1 MPNSL
6 WIFKTFIFAALIFA
20 VNLFSVASAAVVC
33 TEDSEDAVN
42 CELPIYEWSDANR
55 HLNGIVVT
63 IHGATQQASSFD
75 TLARQLAGQGFLVCS
90 VDLRGH
96 GKWHYKPHQFIGG
109 YTVDYKQSSF
119 DLERLFAVL
128 KKDHPDLPI
137 YAIGESCG
145 AAVLVSTAA
154 RNPDLCKGII
164 LASVGTHPRHFNPDF
179 IFADAVTIA
188 KHFGRPLLVSK
199 YIKKYS
205 SDDPRIPQEMLA
217 DPLSRRTMSVKE
229 LIATVLFIHTTPDN
243 MKKLPQDLPLLML
256 QGTEDNVCSPTS
268 VKQIVRHKAGEDK
281 QLIFMQDCGH
291 VLLGTKFIKPQVS
304 KIVIGWLTKHKDM
317 VIAENAGPV
326 ASRETVHSP
335 VATVSPDMS
344 AEKIS
349 QDVIQD

>member
-1 MPNSL
+1 MSNSL
-6 WIFKTFIFAALIFA
+6 WIYKTFLLAALMIA
-20 VNLFSVASAAVVC
+20 ASLCSGASAAVIC
-33 TEDSEDAVN
+33 TEESEDAAN
-42 CELPIYEWSDANR
+42 SELPIYEWSDSSK

-63 IHGATQQASSFD
+63 VHGATQQASSFD

-96 GKWHYKPHQFIGG
+96 GKWHFKPHQFTGG
-109 YTVDYKQSSF
+109 YTVDYKQSSL

-154 RNPDLCKGII
+154 RNPQLCKGII

-179 IFADAVTIA
+179 IFTDAVAIA
-188 KHFGRPLLVSK
+188 KHCGRPLLVSK

-205 SDDPRIPQEMLA
+205 SDDPRIPAEMLA

-243 MKKLPQDLPLLML
+243 MKKLPEDMPLLML

-268 VKQIVRHKAGEDK
+268 VKQIVRNKAGDDK
-281 QLIFMQDCGH
+281 QLVFMQDCGH

-304 KIVIGWLTKHKDM
+304 KVVIGWLTKHKDM
-317 VIAENAGPV
+317 VVAENAGPV
-326 ASRETVHSP
+326 ASREAVHNP
-335 VATVSPDMS
+335 VSILSPDMS
-344 AEKIS
+344 VEKIS
-349 QDVIQD
+349 QYVIQN

>member
-1 MPNSL
+1 MSDSL
-6 WIFKTFIFAALIFA
+6 WFYKTFLLAALMIAANVF
-20 VNLFSVASAAVVC
+20 LGASAAVVC
-33 TEDSEDAVN
+33 TEDSEDAAN
-42 CELPIYEWSDANR
+42 CQLPIYEWSDTSR

-75 TLARQLAGQGFLVCS
+75 TLARQLVGQGFLVCS

-96 GKWHYKPHQFIGG
+96 GKWHFKPHQFIGG

-179 IFADAVTIA
+179 IFADAVNIA
-188 KHFGRPLLVSK
+188 KHCGRPLLVSK
-199 YIKKYS
+199 YIKEYS
-205 SDDPRIPQEMLA
+205 SDDPRIPQEMLS

-243 MKKLPQDLPLLML
+243 MKKLPVDLPLLML

-268 VKQIVRHKAGEDK
+268 VKQIVRKKAGEDK

-326 ASRETVHSP
+326 ASREAVQNPVSILSP
-335 VATVSPDMS
+335 NMS

-349 QDVIQD
+349 QYVIQN